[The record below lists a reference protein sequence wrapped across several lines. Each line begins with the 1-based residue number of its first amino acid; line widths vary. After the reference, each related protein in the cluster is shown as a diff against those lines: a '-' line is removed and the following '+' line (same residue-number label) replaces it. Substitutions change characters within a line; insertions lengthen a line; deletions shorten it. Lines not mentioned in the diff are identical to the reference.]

1 MQDLGASSVNINEQ
15 QSADSPSL
23 KLGDD
28 AGSHWG
34 AARHHSPPPR
44 FWYNAPPPRR
54 EQSKGR
60 YTNDFN
66 SVHTRVLSVQSPPTP
81 SGVSHDCSRLSC
93 DIRGWA
99 GAHVFMPV
107 RGRCLRAHVTLIAK
121 NCPRRLTYLLWAELH
136 MLAFYVVFKGR
147 PHVF

>member
-1 MQDLGASSVNINEQ
+1 MGASSVNINEQ

-28 AGSHWG
+28 AGSRWG

-54 EQSKGR
+54 EQSKCR

-81 SGVSHDCSRLSC
+81 NGVSHDYSRLSC
-93 DIRGWA
+93 DIRWA

-107 RGRCLRAHVTLIAK
+107 RGRCLRAHVTLIPKKLSTQVNLPAVGGGLTG
-121 NCPRRLTYLLWAELH
+121 PRWSPFCLNSQPL
-136 MLAFYVVFKGR
+136 
-147 PHVF
+147 P